1 MMCCQEQT
9 YTINTMQY
17 PEEIIKERDR
27 INEELGNLLI
37 FIDSFA
43 FEDLDEEDKYLLQR
57 QSFVMSDY
65 LEILDERVDRI

>member
-1 MMCCQEQT
+1 MMCCPEQT

>member
-1 MMCCQEQT
+1 
-9 YTINTMQY
+9 MQY